1 MKNNKSLIA
10 VIIFLAIIIF
20 LGWFFSDILIY
31 MFAAFVLSFLG
42 TPLVKLLTHIKIGK
56 FQFPVSLAAAITLIA
71 IILVIF
77 LAFYFLIPVI
87 SKEITSLMAIDP
99 TVITSGMQDWF
110 NKFDQPLRKFGIIG
124 RHEHFSAIIS
134 NEWQGIIQ
142 KVDMSN
148 IVSNTLSATG
158 TILVALFSI
167 LFMTFFSLKDHS
179 IFFKMIKGWIPLKYR
194 DNFDHILEATRKQVS
209 SYFIGVLIEM
219 LTVGALDMIL
229 CLMFRVPNAV
239 LIGSIGGLLN
249 IIPYVGP
256 LIACLA
262 SIVITVTSLIPLT
275 PEAHLITA
283 MVIKVVIAFGITKL
297 VDDFVL
303 QPYIYGK
310 STQTHP
316 LEIFIVILMAGY
328 IGGVFG
334 MIFAVPAYTLIRI
347 VVKEFFGAY
356 YFIEATDNG
365 ETIVPTPPKEEE
377 KKE

>member
-31 MFAAFVLSFLG
+31 MFAALILSFLG
-42 TPLVKLLTHIKIGK
+42 TPLVKALTHIKIGK
-56 FQFPVSLAAAITLIA
+56 FQFPVSLAAGITLIA
-71 IILVIF
+71 IIVIIF

-87 SKEITSLMAIDP
+87 SKEITALMSIDP
-99 TVITSGMQDWF
+99 TTITSGMEEWL
-110 NKFDQPLRKFGIIG
+110 NKFDPTLRKFGIIN
-124 RHEHFSAIIS
+124 RHNHVSDIIS
-134 NEWQGIIQ
+134 GEWNDII
-142 KVDMSN
+142 KKIDMSN

-158 TILVALFSI
+158 SILIALFSI

-219 LTVGALDMIL
+219 LTVGAIDMIL
-229 CLMFRVPNAV
+229 CLMLRVPNAM

-256 LIACLA
+256 LIACLI
-262 SIVITVTSLIPLT
+262 SIVLSITALIPTT
-275 PEAHLITA
+275 PEAGIITA

-297 VDDFVL
+297 VDDFIL

-334 MIFAVPAYTLIRI
+334 MIFAVPAYTLTRI

-356 YFIEATDNG
+356 YFIEAGDNN
-365 ETIVPTPPKEEE
+365 TPE